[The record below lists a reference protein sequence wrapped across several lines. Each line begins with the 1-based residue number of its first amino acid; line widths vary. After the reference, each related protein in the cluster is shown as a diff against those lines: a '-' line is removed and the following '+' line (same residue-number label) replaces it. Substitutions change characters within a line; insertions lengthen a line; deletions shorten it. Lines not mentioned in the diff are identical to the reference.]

1 MSDENQ
7 LDIPAAFT
15 ALYVTPGRIKP
26 SIGRQE
32 LHQRFEFCEDLSNL
46 LSENA
51 RAVLFDLSLAETD
64 VLERMLAGLRQPDSS
79 VTAAEAGWVIR
90 RLCEHLGWDPALV
103 DQFDNADPAADS
115 QA

>member
-79 VTAAEAGWVIR
+79 VTAAEAGWVIAGCANTSAGTLR
-90 RLCEHLGWDPALV
+90 W
-103 DQFDNADPAADS
+103 
-115 QA
+115 